1 MTVMMMMRLLLRISK
16 MTIVMMI
23 VTMLMMRLLL
33 RISKMTIVMMI

>member
-1 MTVMMMMRLLLRISK
+1 MTVMMMMCLLLRISK